1 MEQERK
7 ARARHVAALGA
18 LLDAPA
24 DGPDALLPLVE
35 AAIASSSGLDS
46 GAVLTPSEGGF
57 AVRAAVG
64 IREGTRWI
72 EGTGLAAEVVHERR
86 AVLASSA
93 TGLGAPFSPGTLSAV
108 GVPIRSRGGVAG
120 VAVAGSRSTLELSE
134 EDRLLL
140 QLLAERAGREIERA
154 ALVQALT
161 EAETLARRTAGF
173 RDQVLG
179 IVGHD
184 LRNPLGAIV
193 MSASLL
199 QSRGG
204 LAGWQQKTVGRVRSS
219 AARMERIIS
228 DLLSYT
234 RTRLGSGIP
243 IEKRP
248 ADLGELARKVVDEL
262 VAYHPDSSIEVEAEG
277 DLGGE
282 WDPSRIEQ
290 AISNLVAN
298 AVDHGEP
305 DGPVHVVLRGEAE
318 AVRVEVANRG
328 EIPKHVV
335 EHAFQPFS
343 RAPDSGGRKSTGL
356 GLGLFIARE
365 IVRGHG
371 GDIRLRSGGGETA
384 IAFELP
390 RRSQVEAASAQT

>member
-7 ARARHVAALGA
+7 ARARHISALAG
-18 LLDAPA
+18 LLDAAA
-24 DGPDALLPLVE
+24 DGPDALGTLVE

-57 AVRAAVG
+57 AVRAGLG
-64 IREGTRWI
+64 IREDTRWI
-72 EGTGLAAEVVHERR
+72 EGSGLAAEVMHERR
-86 AVLASSA
+86 PVVASSA
-93 TGLGAPFSPGTLSAV
+93 TGLGAPFSPGTLAAI

-120 VAVAGSRSTLELSE
+120 VVVGGSRSTLELTD

-140 QLLAERAGREIERA
+140 QLLAERSGREIERA

-161 EAETLARRTAGF
+161 DAETVARRTAGF

-204 LAGWQQKTVGRVRSS
+204 LAGWQLKTVGRIRSS
-219 AARMERIIS
+219 AARMERIIT

-234 RTRLGSGIP
+234 RTRLGNGIP
-243 IEKRP
+243 IDKRP
-248 ADLGELARKVVDEL
+248 AHLGELARKVVDEI
-262 VAYHPDSSIEVEAEG
+262 VAYHPGSSIDVEAEG
-277 DLGGE
+277 NLEGE
-282 WDPSRIEQ
+282 WDPTRIEQ

-305 DGPVHVVLRGEAE
+305 DGPVHVALRGEGD

-328 EIPKHVV
+328 EIPPHVV

-343 RAPDSGGRKSTGL
+343 RAPDSSGRKSTGL

-371 GDIRLRSGGGETA
+371 GDIALRSGGGETA

-390 RRSQVEAASAQT
+390 RRSQVEGASAQT